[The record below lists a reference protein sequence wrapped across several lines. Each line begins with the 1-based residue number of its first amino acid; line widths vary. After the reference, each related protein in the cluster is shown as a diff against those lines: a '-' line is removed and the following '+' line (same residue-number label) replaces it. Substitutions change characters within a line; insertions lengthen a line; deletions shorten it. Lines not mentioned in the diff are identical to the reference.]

1 MIWQIADLPKKKQ
14 ICKHERKKNWVN
26 KNVLR
31 HPPKK
36 YPLFAP
42 HKNSFLCD
50 NCDSPAQLVVV
61 PCNEFSYF
69 FAFFS
74 FGGRKSTSV
83 ASGGDGGIQSL
94 FPRILTHLGSCTSTT
109 YYLLSLWSTAADH
122 TVQARCTV
130 SFWVHRNSA

>member
-1 MIWQIADLPKKKQ
+1 MFSGTPQKNIRCLLPIK
-14 ICKHERKKNWVN
+14 I
-26 KNVLR
+26 
-31 HPPKK
+31 
-36 YPLFAP
+36 LF
-42 HKNSFLCD
+42 FVTIVTL
-50 NCDSPAQLVVV
+50 QLVVVV

-109 YYLLSLWSTAADH
+109 TYCHYGPQQQTTLFKHAA
-122 TVQARCTV
+122 Q
-130 SFWVHRNSA
+130 